1 MVTVYNAKFWN
12 AGANKEDATPHKG
25 TLEWIPM
32 VKGDPILDS
41 AEEVSP
47 DDLDGQGR
55 HIPKKRN

>member
-1 MVTVYNAKFWN
+1 
-12 AGANKEDATPHKG
+12 
-25 TLEWIPM
+25 M

-55 HIPKKRN
+55 YIPKKRN